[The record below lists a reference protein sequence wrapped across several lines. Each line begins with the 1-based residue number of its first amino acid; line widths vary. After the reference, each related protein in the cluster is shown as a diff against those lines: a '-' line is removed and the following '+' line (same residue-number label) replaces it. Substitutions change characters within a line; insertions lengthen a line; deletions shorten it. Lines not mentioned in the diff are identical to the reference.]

1 LVSVSADYL
10 IDRRRLS
17 RQVTIWRAIA
27 FGVAAIA
34 LIAFGLRFSGVGPGA
49 IGGHIAKLRIS
60 GVITGDDET
69 IAALRAIGKSGA
81 RGLILAIDS
90 PGGTTEGSERLYEE
104 IRRVAANKPTVA
116 VVGAVGA
123 SGAYIAALAA
133 DRIFVRQTS
142 IVGSIGVLAQYPNV
156 SGLLD
161 KLGIK
166 YEAIKS
172 SPLKAAPNG
181 FEPTSDAARAAI
193 AALIDDSFAWFKD
206 LVRERRQLSADELAR
221 VDDGR
226 VFTGRQS
233 IPLKL
238 ADALG
243 GEREAMD
250 WLSSAKAVPKNLP
263 LRDYSPGAG
272 FAGFRLRSMVSALAR
287 VFSDGGFGETGSV
300 DGLVSIWQM
309 TTGN

>member
-27 FGVAAIA
+27 FGVAAIG
-34 LIAFGLRFSGVGPGA
+34 LIVLGLRFSGVGPGA
-49 IGGHIAKLRIS
+49 IGSHIAKLHIS

-69 IAALRAIGKSGA
+69 ISALRAIGKSGA

-104 IRRVAANKPTVA
+104 IRRVAADKPTVA

-243 GEREAMD
+243 GEREAID

-263 LRDYSPGAG
+263 VRDYSPGGG
-272 FAGFRLRSMVSALAR
+272 FTGLRLRSMVSALAR
-287 VFSDGGFGETGSV
+287 IFSGGGFGDTGSV

>member
-1 LVSVSADYL
+1 VSVSADYL

-34 LIAFGLRFSGVGPGA
+34 LIFLGLRFSGIGPGA
-49 IGGHIAKLRIS
+49 LGDHIAKLRIS

-69 IAALRAIGKSGA
+69 ISALRAIGKSRA
-81 RGLILAIDS
+81 RGLVLAIDS

-104 IRRVAANKPTVA
+104 IRRVAADKPTVA

-161 KLGIK
+161 KLGVK
-166 YEAIKS
+166 YESIKS

-181 FEPTSDAARAAI
+181 FEPTSDAARAAM
-193 AALIDDSFAWFKD
+193 AALIDD
-206 LVRERRQLSADELAR
+206 
-221 VDDGR
+221 
-226 VFTGRQS
+226 
-233 IPLKL
+233 
-238 ADALG
+238 
-243 GEREAMD
+243 
-250 WLSSAKAVPKNLP
+250 
-263 LRDYSPGAG
+263 
-272 FAGFRLRSMVSALAR
+272 
-287 VFSDGGFGETGSV
+287 
-300 DGLVSIWQM
+300 
-309 TTGN
+309 